1 MYTVAL
7 VVQTISGLALF
18 GLVAIVLVPAFR
30 RRREDSARD
39 DRKRNIASVASF
51 VHSEEEALEPRAA
64 AEANLR
70 FLGLPRVRAGTVILN
85 VPTFNPGQEDGWD
98 KRRTVLTFARIVAQL
113 RQGSVPTDL
122 VELGGG
128 YSFAAANGKAYLLH
142 AHDLTIREE
151 TYLEGQRQ
159 DAVGRGDGMIEDFE
173 GVQWKIG
180 TACGEHQVSGRRG
193 EKSQSTIQVL
203 SAHPDLGKSGMISC
217 LPPDLLDNQEHSYY
231 DMRARSM
238 DGGRVLFFFYA
249 GGKWSC
255 FMGRELSSLE
265 RDGLTAV

>member
-1 MYTVAL
+1 MYTFAL
-7 VVQTISGLALF
+7 VIQTISGLALV
-18 GLVAIVLVPAFR
+18 GLVAVVLVPALR
-30 RRREDSARD
+30 KRREDSARD
-39 DRKRNIASVASF
+39 DRKRSVASVASF
-51 VHSEEEALEPRAA
+51 THSEEVTLDPRAA

-85 VPTFNPGQEDGWD
+85 VPTLDPGQEDGWD
-98 KRRTVLTFARIVAQL
+98 KRRTVLTFARVVAQL
-113 RQGSVPTDL
+113 RQGSVPTDI

-128 YSFAAANGKAYLLH
+128 YSLVATSAKAYLLH
-142 AHDLTIREE
+142 AHNLTTGEE
-151 TYLEGQRQ
+151 SYLERQRQ
-159 DAVGRGDGMIEDFE
+159 DAVGRGDGVIEDFE

-180 TACGEHQVSGRRG
+180 TACGEHQVGGRRG

-203 SAHPDLGKSGMISC
+203 SAHPDLGKNGMISC
-217 LPPDLLDNQEHSYY
+217 LPPDLLDSREHSYY

-255 FMGRELSSLE
+255 FMGRELSSIE
-265 RDGLTAV
+265 RDSLTAI